1 VEIKVVEN
9 ILSANAA
16 VAAQIRERLEPRN
29 IFTVNIIGSPGC
41 GKTTLLER
49 SLPLLA
55 KPEKV
60 LVLVGD
66 LATTRDAERIGRTG
80 VETVQ
85 ISTGRGCHIPATLV
99 LKTLSEVDL
108 EGKEFLII
116 ENVGNLVCPAGF
128 DIGENCKIV
137 LISVTEGE
145 DKPIK
150 YPLVF
155 QESELAVVTKTD
167 LIPHLEFDRE
177 ALRGNIGRVHQ
188 GIPIIEVGKGSE
200 QGIREWVEWLQKR
213 KAKK

>member
-1 VEIKVVEN
+1 MEIKVVEN

-16 VAAQIRERLEPRN
+16 VAGQVRTMLEARN
-29 IFTVNIIGSPGC
+29 IFAVNLIGSPGC

-55 KPEKV
+55 RPEEI

-66 LATTRDAERIGRTG
+66 LATTYDAERIGRTG
-80 VETVQ
+80 VEAVQ
-85 ISTGRGCHIPATLV
+85 ISTGRGCHIPAPLV
-99 LKTLSEVDL
+99 LKTLSGENL
-108 EGKEFLII
+108 EGRQYLII

-128 DIGENCKIV
+128 DVGENCKIV

-145 DKPIK
+145 DKPLK

-155 QESELAVVTKTD
+155 QESELAIVTKTD
-167 LIPHLEFDRE
+167 LIPHLEFDGE
-177 ALRGNIGRVHQ
+177 ALRRNIRRVHR

-200 QGIREWVEWLQKR
+200 QGIRDWVEWLQTR
-213 KAKK
+213 KGKK